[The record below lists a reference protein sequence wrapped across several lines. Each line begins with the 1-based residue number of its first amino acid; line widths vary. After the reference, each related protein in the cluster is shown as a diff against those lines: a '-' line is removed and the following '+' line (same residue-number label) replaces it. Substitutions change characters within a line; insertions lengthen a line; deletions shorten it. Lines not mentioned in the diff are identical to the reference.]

1 MKGSKRLVV
10 GTLALP
16 LAGGAALGQTWNE
29 VGDAGDLPA
38 SAQVPLG
45 VGSLDMINGFIFGL
59 YDVDMYMIQIND
71 PATFGAETVTNGT
84 FFDTKLW
91 LFDMHGNGVV
101 FNNDSSSPPSIN
113 SAIGPAYVGMSPLGT
128 PTPVYPGPGIYYLAI
143 SSGLDAVSTAGL
155 IWNSAPLDTQRGPNG
170 LGAPG
175 PITGWIGSNWAHQWG
190 SYHIRLSGAKFIPA
204 PGSLALLGLGALAA
218 RRRRR

>member
-71 PATFGAETVTNGT
+71 PATFGAETVTTGT

-101 FNNDSSSPPSIN
+101 FNNDSSSPFSFN
-113 SAIGPAYVGMSPLGT
+113 SAFGPAYVGMSPLGT
-128 PTPVYPGPGIYYLAI
+128 QRPSTPARGFTTWRSA
-143 SSGLDAVSTAGL
+143 AAWTR
-155 IWNSAPLDTQRGPNG
+155 SAP
-170 LGAPG
+170 
-175 PITGWIGSNWAHQWG
+175 
-190 SYHIRLSGAKFIPA
+190 PA
-204 PGSLALLGLGALAA
+204 
-218 RRRRR
+218 